1 VQTGA
6 VRRALCLVLC
16 AAGLTIA
23 GCSAGSGDNPDF
35 QPSPNAAPGVEGSG
49 GVHVQP
55 IIPVPSL
62 SGTAGPGAPGSSSGT
77 PSPGSSSSS
86 AKSKQDPLVV
96 ATHLVTPVGLS
107 LLPDGSALVGERTT
121 GRIVQV
127 QPEAGLPVPTV
138 RTLTGLDTHGD
149 GGLLDLAVSPTYVE
163 DNLIYAY
170 ITTPTDNRVVDFTL
184 KGPVTPVITGI
195 PKGRTDNSGRIA
207 FAANGDLYIGTG
219 DTGRPQLAANPRSL
233 AGKVLRVDG
242 IGSPAKG
249 NPRPRSPVFTSG
261 QHVVNGLCAVPDT
274 TTVFDIEPDAGSGDP
289 ARTEVNVL
297 AKGANY
303 GWPAPSAASHPALAT
318 PPSPYQSAGG
328 CAVESGRIWV
338 ASLSGDALIS
348 ASLSGIPNAPKVG
361 AFVPVLKN
369 RYGRLRTVV
378 AAPDGA
384 LWLTTSNRDG
394 HGKPVAA
401 DERVIRYL
409 PQSGGG
415 VGQTT

>member
-1 VQTGA
+1 

-16 AAGLTIA
+16 AAGLTLA
-23 GCSAGSGDNPDF
+23 GCSGGSGSNPDF

-62 SGTAGPGAPGSSSGT
+62 SGSTGSGRRGSNTGA
-77 PSPGSSSSS
+77 PSPGSPSSSS
-86 AKSKQDPLVV
+86 KGKQDPLVV

-149 GGLLDLAVSPTYVE
+149 GGLLDLAVSPTYTE

-184 KGPVTPVITGI
+184 KGPVTPVLTGI
-195 PKGRTDNSGRIA
+195 PRGRTDNSGRIA
-207 FAANGDLYIGTG
+207 FAADGNLYIGTG
-219 DTGRPQLAANPRSL
+219 DAGHPQLAADQHSL
-233 AGKVLRVDG
+233 AGKVLRVDE

-249 NPRPRSPVFTSG
+249 NPKPKSPIFTSG
-261 QHVVNGLCAVPDT
+261 QHAVTGLCAVPDT
-274 TTVFDIEPDAGSGDP
+274 ATVFDVESAGGPDKA
-289 ARTEVNVL
+289 EVNVL

-303 GWPAPSAASHPALAT
+303 GWPAPSAASRPALAT
-318 PPSPYQSAGG
+318 PPKPYLEPGG

-338 ASLSGDALIS
+338 TSLSGDALIS
-348 ASLSGIPNAPKVG
+348 ASLSDVPAAPKIG
-361 AFVPVLKN
+361 AFVPVIKN
-369 RYGRLRTVV
+369 RYGRLKTVV

-394 HGKPVAA
+394 HGKPVPT
-401 DERVIRYL
+401 DERVIRYV

-415 VGQTT
+415 AGQTT